1 MRAKLKSLF
10 WQGRGIWITTPC
22 IAVLVILIRS
32 AGLLQSWEWSI
43 FDQCMRLRPQES
55 ADNRIGIVGINEA
68 DLQKLETAIVPDGI
82 YAQLLKKLIAQ
93 QPKAIGLDIY
103 RDLPVEPGH
112 QELVRIFE
120 STPYLVG
127 IQKAA
132 GEAGIQAVA
141 PPPTLK
147 KKGQV
152 GANDLIFDSDR
163 KIRRGLIYLSVDGET
178 IYSFS
183 LHLALHYLEDRGIAP
198 QSIEGKTDSW
208 QLGQKIF
215 TPFEA
220 NDGGYV
226 RADAGGYQI
235 LLNYRGASGH
245 FDTVSLMDILEN
257 RVPSD
262 WGRDRIILIGY
273 VAESFNDLFY
283 TPYSSSLFESPK
295 PLAGVEIHAQLTSQI
310 ISAALDD
317 RLLWQNWSELQEWL
331 WIFFWSGVGATLR
344 WQSRY
349 IGEKKIFLWFNSVSF
364 LVACGTLLVGTYVAF
379 LEGWWLPVVPAFLS
393 LGGAVLAIVIYIAKT
408 AEDIR
413 KIFGRYLSDRIVAN
427 LLESPEGL
435 KLGGEKRKITIM
447 TSDLRGFTAISERLL
462 PEEVIKLLNIYLHHM
477 ADTIADY
484 QGTIDEF
491 QGDGILVLF
500 GAPTA
505 RKDDAV
511 RAIACACAMQLK
523 MAAVNQEMKQMN
535 LPQLTMGIG
544 INTGEVVV
552 GNIGSEKRSKYG
564 VVGTPVNI
572 AYRIESYTIGGQILI
587 SEQTLAEVKSIAVV
601 EESKKVL
608 SKGIQKPIT
617 IYQVNGIAGKYNL
630 LLSQKEEV
638 FFILDKP
645 IKIQYAVLE
654 LKDVGD
660 RLFEGNLI
668 RLSANQAEIRVKGDR
683 AEIPPEMSNIKLNL
697 SMPNQSPE
705 LSEDIYAKVLD
716 RKAEADSFYIHLT
729 FIPPDVAAKLS
740 SIYKSLRLTAENQ
753 IGSRNE

>member
-1 MRAKLKSLF
+1 MRAKLQSLF

-22 IAVLVILIRS
+22 IAILVILIRS
-32 AGLLQSWEWSI
+32 AGLLQSWEWSV
-43 FDQCMRLRPQES
+43 FDQYMRLRPQES
-55 ADNRIGIVGINEA
+55 PDNRIGIVGINEA
-68 DLQKLETAIVPDGI
+68 DLHNLETAIIPDGI
-82 YAQLLKKLIAQ
+82 YAQLLEKLIAQ
-93 QPKAIGLDIY
+93 QPRAIGLDVY

-112 QELVRIFE
+112 QDLVRLFE

-127 IQKAA
+127 IQKVA
-132 GEAGIQAVA
+132 GEPGIQAVA
-141 PPPTLK
+141 PPAALK
-147 KKGQV
+147 KKDRV

-163 KIRRGLIYLSVDGET
+163 KIRRGLIYLSTDGEDV
-178 IYSFS
+178 YSFS
-183 LHLALHYLEDRGIAP
+183 LHLALHYLENHGIAP
-198 QSIEGKTDSW
+198 QSIEGNTNSW
-208 QLGQKIF
+208 QLGKKIF

-245 FDTVSLMDILEN
+245 FDTVSLTDILED
-257 RVPSD
+257 RVPPD

-273 VAESFNDLFY
+273 VAESSNDLFY
-283 TPYSSSLFESPK
+283 TPHSSSLFESPK

-310 ISAALDD
+310 ISAALDN
-317 RLLWQNWSELQEWL
+317 RLLFQNWSELQEWL

-349 IGEKKIFLWFNSVSF
+349 IGEKRILLWFSSVSF
-364 LVACGTLLVGTYVAF
+364 LVAGGTLLIGTYLAF
-379 LEGWWLPVVPAFLS
+379 LGGWWLPVVPGFLG
-393 LGGAVLAIVIYIAKT
+393 LGGAVLAITVYVAKT
-408 AEDIR
+408 AQDIR
-413 KIFGRYLSDRIVAN
+413 KTFGRYLSDQVVAN

-435 KLGGEKRKITIM
+435 KLGGERRKITIM

-462 PEEVIKLLNIYLHHM
+462 PEEVIKLLNIYLHYM

-523 MAAVNQEMKQMN
+523 MAMVNQEMKQMN

-572 AYRIESYTIGGQILI
+572 TYRIESYTIGGQILI
-587 SEQTLAEVKSIAVV
+587 SEQTLEDVGSIAIV

-630 LLSQKEEV
+630 FLLQEEEV
-638 FFILDKP
+638 FLTLCEAIP
-645 IKIQYAVLE
+645 IQYAVLE
-654 LKDVGD
+654 VKDVGNQ
-660 RLFEGNLI
+660 LFKGNLI
-668 RLSANQAEIRVKGDR
+668 RLSANEAEIRVKNR
-683 AEIPPEMSNIKLNL
+683 EQSEIPPGLSNIKLNL
-697 SMPNQSPE
+697 LTPNQQLEP
-705 LSEDIYAKVLD
+705 SEDIYAKVLEKPVEQD
-716 RKAEADSFYIHLT
+716 GFYIHFT
-729 FIPPDVAAKLS
+729 FKPPNVAAKLG
-740 SIYKSLRLTAENQ
+740 SIYKSLKLTAENRE
-753 IGSRNE
+753 GL

>member
-1 MRAKLKSLF
+1 MRARLKSLF

-22 IAVLVILIRS
+22 IAILVILIRS

-43 FDQCMRLRPQES
+43 FDQYMRLRPPES
-55 ADNRIGIVGINEA
+55 HDDRIAIVGIDEA
-68 DLQKLETAIVPDGI
+68 DLQNLETAIIPDGI
-82 YAQLLKKLIAQ
+82 YAKLLEKLVAQ
-93 QPKAIGLDIY
+93 QPKAIGLDVY

-112 QELVRIFE
+112 RDLVRIFE
-120 STPYLVG
+120 STPNLVG
-127 IQKAA
+127 IQKVA
-132 GEAGIQAVA
+132 GEPGIQAVA
-141 PPPTLK
+141 PPPALK

-163 KIRRGLIYLSVDGET
+163 KIRRGLIYLSAEGET
-178 IYSFS
+178 VYSFA

-198 QSIEGKTDSW
+198 QPLEGETDIW

-215 TPFEA
+215 APFEA

-245 FDTVSLMDILEN
+245 FDTVSLTDILED
-257 RVPSD
+257 RVPPD
-262 WGRDRIILIGY
+262 WGRDRVILIGY
-273 VAESFNDLFY
+273 VAESSNDLFY
-283 TPYSSSLFESPK
+283 TPYSSNLLESPQ

-310 ISAALDD
+310 ISAALNN
-317 RLLWQNWSELQEWL
+317 RVLLQNWSELQEWL
-331 WIFFWSGVGATLR
+331 WIFWWSGVGATLR

-349 IGEKKIFLWFNSVSF
+349 IGEKRIFLWFNSVSF
-364 LVACGTLLVGTYVAF
+364 LVAGGTLLVSTYLAF
-379 LEGWWLPVVPAFLS
+379 LGGWWLPVVPAFLG
-393 LGGAVLAIVIYIAKT
+393 LGGAVLAIVVYVAKT

-413 KIFGRYLSDRIVAN
+413 KIFGRYLSDRVVAN

-435 KLGGEKRKITIM
+435 KLGGEKRTITIM

-462 PEEVIKLLNIYLHHM
+462 PEETIKLLNVYLHYM

-500 GAPTA
+500 GAPTT

-511 RAIACACAMQLK
+511 RAVACACAMQLR
-523 MAAVNQEMKQMN
+523 MAAVNREMEQMN

-564 VVGTPVNI
+564 VVGTPVNLT
-572 AYRIESYTIGGQILI
+572 YRIESYTVGGQILI
-587 SEQTLAEVKSIAVV
+587 SEQTLAEVRAIAMV
-601 EESKKVL
+601 EESKQVL

-617 IYQVNGIAGKYNL
+617 IYQVNGIGGKYNF
-630 LLSQKEEV
+630 LLSPEAEV
-638 FFILDKP
+638 FVTLDEP
-645 IKIQYAVLE
+645 IPIQYAVLE
-654 LKDVGD
+654 VKDVGD
-660 RLFEGNLI
+660 QLFEGNLI
-668 RLSANQAEIRVKGDR
+668 RLSANEAEVRVENR
-683 AEIPPEMSNIKLNL
+683 ERSPIPPGMSNLKLNL
-697 SMPNQSPE
+697 LMPNRQSEP
-705 LSEDIYAKVLD
+705 SEDIYAKVLE
-716 RKAEADSFYIHLT
+716 KPAEPDSFYIHLT
-729 FIPPDVAAKLS
+729 FTPTNVAAKLR
-740 SIYKSLRLTAENQ
+740 SIYQSLLNKK
-753 IGSRNE
+753 